1 METGKVKE
9 FFLILGGEKKYLS
22 LVHEANISHSLRLE
36 HTEWIFLVRGILFQ
50 DGQVLWFILIQE
62 IAEPANKKIQET

>member
-1 METGKVKE
+1 MKKDKNVVYSRIQWLETGKVKE
-9 FFLILGGEKKYLS
+9 FFLILGGEKKNLS

-50 DGQVLWFILIQE
+50 DGQVL
-62 IAEPANKKIQET
+62 

>member
-1 METGKVKE
+1 MKKYKNVVYSRIQWLETGKVKE

-50 DGQVLWFILIQE
+50 DGQVL
-62 IAEPANKKIQET
+62 